1 MTVWQPLLETA
12 IHAPSP
18 HNVQPWRVR
27 ILSDL
32 RADLLIEKRRTLPK
46 EDPTGSFIILTMGL
60 FIEALRILAANRSFK
75 LHYELYQAPSQF
87 TPEHIAKAEGELLPF
102 ARLTLNRKQ
111 EQAAGTGDESTV
123 KKTRREQQSTGEAG
137 TFGEE
142 AGGTPAVPVK
152 SLHEGYDDSLF
163 LTRRTS
169 RISLLPQ
176 GVPDEA
182 VEALRNLAHEW
193 GQRYEQVDVP
203 ETIEQVLE
211 QNIDA
216 LFADLNAPAYHDEIV
231 EWFRFTDRASRRTR
245 DGLDYRCM
253 NSSRLSFWLAARFP
267 KLVQLPIARPVL
279 QSIYRRQLGIVPTIG
294 MLAGPFWQPESAFE
308 TGRFLMHFWLELAKR
323 DLYLHPYGNL
333 VTNKRAAEW
342 CRETLG
348 VSDIWLI
355 FKIGFSK
362 VPPQSYRRSVEEVL
376 VD

>member
-1 MTVWQPLLETA
+1 MSVWRTLLETA

-27 ILSDL
+27 ILADD
-32 RADLLIEKRRTLPK
+32 RADLLIDKRRTLPK

-60 FIEALRILAANRSFK
+60 FIEALRILAANRSCK
-75 LHYELYQAPSQF
+75 LDYELYQAPSQF
-87 TPEHIAKAEGELLPF
+87 TPDHIARAEGELLPF
-102 ARLTLNRKQ
+102 AKLSLSRDNGATIVEGRSRAVLLAQ
-111 EQAAGTGDESTV
+111 QA
-123 KKTRREQQSTGEAG
+123 GE
-137 TFGEE
+137 
-142 AGGTPAVPVK
+142 TPAVPGK
-152 SLHEGYDDSLF
+152 SLNDITTINEGYDDSLF

-169 RISLLPQ
+169 RISLLPEP
-176 GVPDEA
+176 VPDEA
-182 VEALRNLAHEW
+182 IQVLRSLASEW
-193 GQRYEQVDVP
+193 GQRYEQVSVF
-203 ETIEQVLE
+203 ETVERILE

-216 LFADLNAPAYHDEIV
+216 LFEDLNAPAYHDEIV
-231 EWFRFTDRASRRTR
+231 EWFRFTDRTSRRTR

-253 NSSRLSFWLAARFP
+253 NTSRLSFWLAARFP
-267 KLVQLPIARPVL
+267 KLVQFPVARPML

-323 DLYLHPYGNL
+323 DLYIHPYGNL
-333 VTNKRAAEW
+333 VTNKRAADW

>member
-1 MTVWQPLLETA
+1 MNVWKTLLETA

-18 HNVQPWRVR
+18 HNVQPWRVQ
-27 ILSDL
+27 ILSDE

-87 TPEHIAKAEGELLPF
+87 TPEHIAKAAGELLPF
-102 ARLTLNRKQ
+102 ARLSLSRD
-111 EQAAGTGDESTV
+111 EQA
-123 KKTRREQQSTGEAG
+123 GEAD
-137 TFGEE
+137 E
-142 AGGTPAVPVK
+142 AGAVPPK
-152 SLHEGYDDSLF
+152 RLGNSGYDDDSLF

-176 GVPDEA
+176 RVPDEA
-182 VEALRNLAHEW
+182 VQALSNLAREW
-193 GQRYEQVDVP
+193 GQKYEQVSVP
-203 ETIEQVLE
+203 ETVDRILE
-211 QNIDA
+211 RNIDA
-216 LFADLNAPAYHDEIV
+216 LFADLNAPAYRDEIV
-231 EWFRFTDRASRRTR
+231 EWFRFSDRASRRTR

-253 NSSRLSFWLAARFP
+253 NTSRLSFWLAARFP
-267 KLVQLPIARPVL
+267 KLMQLPIIRPIL

-294 MLAGPFWQPESAFE
+294 MLAGPFWEPESAFE

-323 DLYLHPYGNL
+323 NLYIHPFGNL

-342 CRETLG
+342 CREAMG
-348 VSDIWLI
+348 ISDIWLI

>member
-1 MTVWQPLLETA
+1 MNVWKTLLETA

-18 HNVQPWRVR
+18 HNVQPWRVQ
-27 ILSDL
+27 ILSDE

-60 FIEALRILAANRSFK
+60 FLEALRILAANRSFK

-87 TPEHIAKAEGELLPF
+87 TPEHIAKAAGELLPF
-102 ARLTLNRKQ
+102 ARLSLSR
-111 EQAAGTGDESTV
+111 D
-123 KKTRREQQSTGEAG
+123 
-137 TFGEE
+137 EE
-142 AGGTPAVPVK
+142 AGEADAVPPK
-152 SLHEGYDDSLF
+152 TLGNSGYDDDSLF

-176 GVPDEA
+176 RVPDEA
-182 VEALRNLAHEW
+182 VQALSNLAREW
-193 GQRYEQVDVP
+193 GQKYEQVSVP
-203 ETIEQVLE
+203 ETVDRILE
-211 QNIDA
+211 RNIDA
-216 LFADLNAPAYHDEIV
+216 LFADLNAPAYRDEIV
-231 EWFRFTDRASRRTR
+231 EWFRFSDRASRHTR

-253 NSSRLSFWLAARFP
+253 NTSRLSFWLAARFP
-267 KLVQLPIARPVL
+267 KLMQLPIIRPIL

-294 MLAGPFWQPESAFE
+294 MLAGPFWEPESAFE

-323 DLYLHPYGNL
+323 NLYIHPFGNL

-342 CRETLG
+342 CREAMG
-348 VSDIWLI
+348 ISDIWLI